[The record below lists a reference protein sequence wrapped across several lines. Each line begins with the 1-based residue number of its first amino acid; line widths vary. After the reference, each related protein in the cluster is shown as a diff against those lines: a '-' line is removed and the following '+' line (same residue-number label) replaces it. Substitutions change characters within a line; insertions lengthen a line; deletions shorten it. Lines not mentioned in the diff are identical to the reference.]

1 MAKNTVEK
9 CCNFMYKNTAKRC
22 LNMFF
27 CVFFMYFMQKNVI
40 KSCLKMLSKK
50 FFLSKNIDVYYCKIM
65 SINNVDKQCRKTL
78 SKNVIE
84 LNEKSYQKM
93 LSKKNCKQ
101 LFVKKWCRFL
111 PSKNVFYCL

>member
-9 CCNFMYKNTAKRC
+9 YCNFMYKNTVKRC

-27 CVFFMYFMQKNVI
+27 CVFFMYFMYKNVI

-65 SINNVDKQCRKTL
+65 SINSVEKHCRKTL
-78 SKNVIE
+78 SN
-84 LNEKSYQKM
+84 
-93 LSKKNCKQ
+93 LSKKVIEKCCRKKIVKNC
-101 LFVKKWCRFL
+101 L
-111 PSKNVFYCL
+111 